1 MNCDHDFPE
10 RDGRCVGCGGA
21 ISGDAL
27 TIVQLRAENAE
38 LKGKLMQIT
47 EQTRR
52 WNEAVY
58 AIIGRYPETG
68 IGV

>member
-1 MNCDHDFPE
+1 MTTTSRSVTGD
-10 RDGRCVGCGGA
+10 VLGA
-21 ISGDAL
+21 AL
-27 TIVQLRAENAE
+27 TIVQLRAEVAE
-38 LKGKLMQIT
+38 LRWKLMQIT
-47 EQTRR
+47 EQTRQ